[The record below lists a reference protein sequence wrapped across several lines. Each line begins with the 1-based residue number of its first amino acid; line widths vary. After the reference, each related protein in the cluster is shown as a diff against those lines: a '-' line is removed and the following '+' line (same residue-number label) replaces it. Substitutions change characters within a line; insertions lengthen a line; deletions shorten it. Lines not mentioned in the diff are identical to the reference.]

1 MNGRYEMKIF
11 GANFLRA
18 AEEKKDYPTGG
29 LREIAFAGRSNVGKS
44 SAINTLL
51 GRHNLVRTSKT
62 PGHTR
67 KLNFFLINDSFIFV
81 DFPGYGFARVPL
93 EVRGAWAPMV
103 ERYLEERK
111 ELVGVVVIV
120 DARRPAT
127 DTDIQLITYLQSRGI
142 PVVVAATKADKLA
155 RGAMLVQQRAVK
167 GQLGDHVPVVAFSAH
182 TGMGKNEL
190 WKQIKSLIE

>member
-1 MNGRYEMKIF
+1 MKIF

-18 AEEKKDYPTGG
+18 AQEKKDYPTGG
-29 LREIAFAGRSNVGKS
+29 LQEIAFAGRSNVGKS

-67 KLNFFLINDSFIFV
+67 KLNFFLINDGFIFV
-81 DFPGYGFARVPL
+81 EFPGYGFARVPK
-93 EVRGAWAPMV
+93 EMQRAWAPMV

-111 ELVGVVVIV
+111 ELAGVVVIV
-120 DARRPAT
+120 DFRRLPT
-127 DTDIQLITYLQSRGI
+127 DADVQLITFLQSRGI
-142 PVVVAATKADKLA
+142 PVVVAATKADKLTH
-155 RGAMLVQQRAVK
+155 GAMIAQQRAVK
-167 GQLGDHVPVVAFSAH
+167 GQLGDQVPVVAFSAH
-182 TGMGKNEL
+182 TGLGKNEL

>member
-1 MNGRYEMKIF
+1 MKIF

-18 AEEKKDYPTGG
+18 AQEKKDYPTGG

-120 DARRPAT
+120 DARRLAT
-127 DTDIQLITYLQSRGI
+127 DTDIQLITYLQSRRI

>member
-18 AEEKKDYPTGG
+18 AQEKKDYPTGG

-120 DARRPAT
+120 DARRLAT
-127 DTDIQLITYLQSRGI
+127 DTDIQLITYLQSRRI

>member
-1 MNGRYEMKIF
+1 MKIF

-18 AEEKKDYPTGG
+18 AQDKKDYPKGG
-29 LREIAFAGRSNVGKS
+29 LQEIAFAGRSNVGKS

-67 KLNFFLINDSFIFV
+67 KLNFFLINDSLIFV
-81 DFPGYGFARVPL
+81 DFPGYGFARVPK
-93 EVRGAWAPMV
+93 EMQRAWAPMV
-103 ERYLEERK
+103 EQYLEDRK
-111 ELVGVVVIV
+111 ELAGVVIIV
-120 DARRPAT
+120 DLRRLLA
-127 DTDIQLITYLQSRGI
+127 DADVHLITFLQSRRI

>member
-1 MNGRYEMKIF
+1 VNGQYEMRIF
-11 GANFLRA
+11 DANFLRA
-18 AEEKKDYPTGG
+18 AQEKKDYPTGG
-29 LREIAFAGRSNVGKS
+29 LREVAFAGRSNVGKS

-67 KLNFFLINDSFIFV
+67 KLNFFLINDSFVFV

-93 EVRGAWAPMV
+93 TVKKQWAPMV
-103 ERYLEERK
+103 ERYLEDRK
-111 ELVGVVVIV
+111 ELAGVVVIV
-120 DARRPAT
+120 DFRRLPT
-127 DTDIQLITYLQSRGI
+127 DADIQLITYLQSRQI

-155 RGAMLVQQRAVK
+155 RGAMLLQNRAIK
-167 GQLGDHVPVVAFSAH
+167 ALLGDQVPVVAFSAH

-190 WKQIKSLIE
+190 WKEIKSLIE